1 MAFRV
6 NYGMQRAERSRAA
19 QGRSGE
25 RQRKREEKS
34 AERKAKRDTKALNSA
49 APFCPTGSK

>member
-6 NYGMQRAERSRAA
+6 NYGMQRAERNRVA

-34 AERKAKRDTKALNSA
+34 AQRKATRTEEVSTSFDLDSA
-49 APFCPTGSK
+49 KENR